1 MYSLIVSA
9 SCLGA
14 LNANVFATG
23 RLCVAASQQDYAPR
37 VLANRHCTSREGDA
51 LATRKAVSPLPV
63 FCARGALLFAKT
75 TETLRWDKGVPM
87 YVSSPKNMSRNEHHG
102 LMDLQTDMP

>member
-23 RLCVAASQQDYAPR
+23 RLCVAASKQDYFPK
-37 VLANRHCTSREGDA
+37 VLANRHCTSREGDSM
-51 LATRKAVSPLPV
+51 ATRKALSRLPS
-63 FCARGALLFAKT
+63 FCAQGVLWFAKM
-75 TETLRWDKGVPM
+75 TEALRWDQGVPM
-87 YVSSPKNMSRNEHHG
+87 CVPFLARKCWIQCYE
-102 LMDLQTDMP
+102 LMRL